1 MDRNF
6 LNWNTETAQAR
17 LNQLLPQL
25 RWNLGRI
32 GSMGK
37 IGWGLMVATLIY
49 LFSAVLPHDAE
60 LEKLKTRADTLQAQ
74 LASIQTGSLA
84 ESGIKMSG
92 DQALQV
98 FYDFFPAID
107 SSPFWIRELTR
118 VAKEKN
124 VELSSSDYRLINEAD
139 ARLARYEMILPVRGN
154 YKQIRAFIAAALE
167 AVPAMAISAVAVRR
181 ENVTSEILEV
191 RLEANLYLNK

>member
-6 LNWNTETAQAR
+6 LNWKIATVQIR
-17 LNQLLPQL
+17 LQQLLPQF

-32 GSMGK
+32 GSIGK
-37 IGWGLMVATLIY
+37 IGFGLFIATLIY
-49 LFSAVLPHDAE
+49 LFSAVLPHSTE
-60 LEKLKTRADTLQAQ
+60 LGQLKTRVDTLQAQ
-74 LASIQTGSLA
+74 LASKQPGDAIDTGV
-84 ESGIKMSG
+84 KMSG

-98 FYDFFPAID
+98 FYDFFPAVD

-139 ARLARYEMILPVRGN
+139 ARLARYEMVLPVRGN
-154 YKQIRAFIAAALE
+154 YKQMRAFIAAALE
-167 AVPAMAISAVAVRR
+167 AVPAMAISAIAIRR
-181 ENVTSEILEV
+181 ENVTSEVLEV
-191 RLEANLYLNK
+191 RIEANLYLNK